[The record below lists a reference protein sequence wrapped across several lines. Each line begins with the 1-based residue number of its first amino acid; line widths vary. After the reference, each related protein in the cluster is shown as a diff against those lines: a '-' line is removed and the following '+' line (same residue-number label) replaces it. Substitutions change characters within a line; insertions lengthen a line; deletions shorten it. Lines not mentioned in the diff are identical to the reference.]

1 MSDFKFWGVEQTQ
14 WNRRIFEER
23 SREENKIKSKGS
35 GIGTRGLIHILGK
48 WKKSRM
54 EEDRMETQARIQKL
68 YSSSLGD
75 QGCAF
80 RLVTL

>member
-14 WNRRIFEER
+14 WNWKIFEER
-23 SREENKIKSKGS
+23 SREENKIKSKGI

-54 EEDRMETQARIQKL
+54 EEDRMETQARKL

-75 QGCAF
+75 HGCVF
-80 RLVTL
+80 HLVTL